1 VTGPVSVEEL
11 PEPGAS
17 FLAEI
22 HEQPA
27 ALARLLEHRGEFREV
42 ARACA
47 EREPVALRLVGHGS
61 SDAAAVYGVYA
72 FGLLP
77 GWTALRDSISLTVY
91 YGAGLDF
98 SRSVVVALSQ
108 SGSTPDVVSYVE
120 RARERGALTVALTN
134 DPGSELAVAAEAT
147 LTLAAGDERS
157 VAATKTFLN
166 ELGGLALLAGAV
178 AGREDE
184 VARGLCRVAELV
196 GESIPGLERAAGPV
210 ATALADVGRM
220 YVIGRGVEFATA
232 CEIAL
237 KLTETCR
244 IAAEPL
250 TSTGLSHG
258 PIAALD
264 STFPVWTIG
273 SRDESLPALVEA
285 AARIRGAGATL
296 VASGS
301 AAAEIEGA
309 AWRLPVP
316 EAPMPVLSPLLSVVP
331 GQLFAAA
338 LARAKGLDP
347 DRPEHL
353 TKVTRAQ

>member
-1 VTGPVSVEEL
+1 MNRNVAER
-11 PEPGAS
+11 GAN

-27 ALARLLEHRGEFREV
+27 ALARLLEHRDEFRAV
-42 ARACA
+42 ARACV
-47 EREPVALRLVGHGS
+47 EQDPVALRLVGHGS
-61 SDAAAVYGVYA
+61 SDAAAAYGVYA

-91 YGAGLDF
+91 YGAQLDF

-120 RARERGALTVALTN
+120 RARKGGALTVAVTN
-134 DPGSELAVAAEAT
+134 EPGSELAAAAEAT
-147 LTLAAGDERS
+147 LPLAAGDERS
-157 VAATKTFLN
+157 VAATKTFFN
-166 ELGGLALLAGAV
+166 ELGALVLLAGMA

-184 VARGLCRVAELV
+184 VVDGLKRTADLVAE
-196 GESIPGLERAAGPV
+196 EIPKLERAVAPV
-210 ATALADVGRM
+210 ATAFAYVGRM
-220 YVIGRGVEFATA
+220 YVIGRGIEFSTA
-232 CEIAL
+232 REVAL

-244 IAAEPL
+244 VAAEPL

-264 STFPVWTIG
+264 SMFPVWTIG

-285 AARIRGAGATL
+285 ASRVRDAGATI

-301 AAAEIEGA
+301 AAGEIDGA

-316 EAPMPVLSPLLSVVP
+316 EAPMPLLSPFVSVVP
-331 GQLFAAA
+331 GQLFAGA

-347 DRPEHL
+347 DRPERL